1 MGVSI
6 RSLIDKPG
14 MTVILVNSESPA
26 ARAGIKIGDI
36 ILKINGIDVNKI
48 EQYYKSMS
56 NVRNGDVVEVTVER
70 YHEMKSIHVVV

>member
-70 YHEMKSIHVVV
+70 YHEMKNIHVVV